1 MRACVAF
8 ASAFLLGAS
17 PLLTTSARA
26 REAGPAHAPEF
37 THADAAHWLN
47 TSPLTLRQLRGQVV
61 LVEFWAF
68 DCINCRRSVPWLH
81 ALSDTYRERG
91 LVIVGVHTPELS
103 NERVSDNVRR
113 ATAALDIRYPVM
125 IDDDSSYWRAM
136 RNQYWPAFYLID
148 RSGSVRLARA
158 GETHPGDAN
167 ASALESAIESE
178 LAKVAP

>member
-1 MRACVAF
+1 MRAVLVL
-8 ASAFLLGAS
+8 ASALVVGTPSLLAS
-17 PLLTTSARA
+17 PALASDVDALQ
-26 REAGPAHAPEF
+26 APEF

-47 TSPLTLRQLRGQVV
+47 TPPLTLRQLHGRVV

-81 ALSDTYRERG
+81 ALSDAYRDRG
-91 LVIVGVHTPELS
+91 LVVVGVHTPELS
-103 NERVSDNVRR
+103 NERVPDNIRR
-113 ATAALDIRYPVM
+113 ATTRLDIRYPVM
-125 IDDDSSYWRAM
+125 IDDDYSYWRAM

-148 RSGSVRLARA
+148 RVGRVGLTRF

-178 LAKVAP
+178 LARRVP